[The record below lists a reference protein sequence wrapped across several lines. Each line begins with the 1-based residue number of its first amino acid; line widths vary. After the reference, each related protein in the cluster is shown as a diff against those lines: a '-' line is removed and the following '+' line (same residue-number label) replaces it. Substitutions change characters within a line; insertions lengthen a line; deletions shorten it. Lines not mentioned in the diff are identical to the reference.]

1 MGGFVIG
8 LDGGGTKTEVVVC
21 DLQGNV
27 ISEFR
32 SGAININGEN
42 VTNVESNLRYIFE
55 KIFSETGKSSECAY
69 TCVGAAG
76 ISNALAKETLIAA
89 IVSSGYSGRLIISGD
104 HQTALYGALGKGVGI
119 ILIAGTGSICYGR
132 NKHGSEHRTGGFGY
146 LIDDEG
152 SGYAIGRDMLSAIV
166 RAYDGR
172 EKCTDLKDMV
182 FSQLKINSVE
192 ELVSYIYSKETNK
205 RDIAKLAPNLTHACK
220 NGDSVARAISDKCS
234 DELFKLVK
242 PVVEKLELYNGEIA
256 LSGSILTK
264 DQYIRNTMVEKVSLE
279 FPCLKCVNPKDGAA
293 YGAAMMALEAAGYNK
308 LQE

>member
-27 ISEFR
+27 LSQFK
-32 SGAININGEN
+32 SGAINVNGET
-42 VTNVESNLRYIFE
+42 VSNVESNLKYIFE
-55 KIFSETGKSSECAY
+55 KIFSETGPSSECAC
-69 TCVGAAG
+69 TCAGAAG
-76 ISNALAKETLIAA
+76 ISNALARETLKAA
-89 IVSSGYSGRLIISGD
+89 IASSGYSGRLIISGD
-104 HQTALYGALGKGVGI
+104 HQTALHGALGKDVGI

-132 NKHGSEHRTGGFGY
+132 NRYGIEHRTGGFGY

-172 EKCTDLKDMV
+172 GEATVLTDIV
-182 FSQLKINSVE
+182 FSQLEINSVG
-192 ELVSYIYSKETNK
+192 ELISYIYGKEINK
-205 RDIAKLAPNLTHACK
+205 RDIARLAPNLAGACT
-220 NGDSVARAISDKCS
+220 NGDSAAMAISHKCS

-242 PVVEKLELYNGEIA
+242 PVVEKLDLYSGEIA

-264 DQYIRNTMVEKVSLE
+264 DRYIGNTLTEKVSQE
-279 FPCLKCVNPKDGAA
+279 FPGLKCVCPKAGAA
-293 YGAAMMALEAAGYNK
+293 HGAAMMALEAAK
-308 LQE
+308 Q

>member
-27 ISEFR
+27 ISLFR

-42 VTNVESNLRYIFE
+42 VTNVENNLRYIFE
-55 KIFSETGKSSECAY
+55 KIFSETGPSSKCAC

-76 ISNALAKETLIAA
+76 ISNALARETLKAA
-89 IVSSGYSGRLIISGD
+89 IVSSGYSGRFIISGD
-104 HQTALYGALGKGVGI
+104 HQTALYGALGKGEGI

-132 NKHGSEHRTGGFGY
+132 NKYGSEHRTGGFGY

-172 EKCTDLKDMV
+172 GEATALTDMV

-192 ELVSYIYSKETNK
+192 ELISYIYSKETNK

-220 NGDSVARAISDKCS
+220 NGDSAARAISHKCS
-234 DELFKLVK
+234 NELFKLVK
-242 PVVEKLELYNGEIA
+242 PVVEKLDLYKGEIA

-264 DQYIRNTMVEKVSLE
+264 DQYIGNTLAEKVSQE
-279 FPCLKCVNPKDGAA
+279 FPGLKCVYPRNDAA
-293 YGAAMMALEAAGYNK
+293 YGAAMMALESAK
-308 LQE
+308 Q